1 MKNFTIMIL
10 LVAMALFA
18 VAGCGGAS
26 ETDNADEIVSSG
38 NVDRDIDIDSHDEDV
53 DVAEHS
59 DEDSDY
65 DAYETDINYDNL
77 AAGIPEGFPDVIP
90 VYDPATVLGGTG
102 QDAGGTMIYNLVIGS
117 DDQLSDVAEAIT
129 GSVDNID
136 MNIAVEGSLMLM
148 GYMDDWDYTISVD
161 DGEADGY
168 STVITYT
175 IVERP

>member
-1 MKNFTIMIL
+1 MNIFKVMIL

-26 ETDNADEIVSSG
+26 ETDNADESVSRTDAD
-38 NVDRDIDIDSHDEDV
+38 VDTDSEGHSEDV

-59 DEDSDY
+59 DEDPDY
-65 DAYETDINYDNL
+65 DAYETDINYDHL
-77 AAGIPEGFPDVIP
+77 DAGIPEGFPDVIP

-102 QDAGGTMIYNLVIGS
+102 QDAGGTMIYSLVLGS
-117 DDQLSDVAEAIT
+117 DDQVADVSETIT

-148 GYMDDWDYTISVD
+148 GYMGDWDYTISVD
-161 DGEADGY
+161 NGEADGY
-168 STVITYT
+168 TTVISYT